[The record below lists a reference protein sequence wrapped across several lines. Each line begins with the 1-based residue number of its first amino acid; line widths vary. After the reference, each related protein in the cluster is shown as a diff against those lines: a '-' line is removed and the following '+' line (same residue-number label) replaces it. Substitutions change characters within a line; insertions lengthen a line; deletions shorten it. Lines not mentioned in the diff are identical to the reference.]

1 MSWSI
6 IANRGHYEVY
16 GDGEFLFTAD
26 TRSEAM
32 EEMEAW
38 ENKHTA

>member
-1 MSWSI
+1 MRWNI
-6 IANRGHYEVY
+6 VAERGHYVVY
-16 GDGEFLFTAD
+16 GNGEFLFTAD

-38 ENKHTA
+38 ENRLIN